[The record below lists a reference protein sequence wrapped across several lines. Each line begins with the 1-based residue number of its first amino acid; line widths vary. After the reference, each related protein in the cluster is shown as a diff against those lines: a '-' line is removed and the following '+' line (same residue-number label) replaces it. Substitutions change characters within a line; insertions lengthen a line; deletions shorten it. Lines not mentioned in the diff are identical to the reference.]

1 MNIRIKFD
9 GGKKKKT
16 SSPKTLKEQF
26 MLEWYKQLGW
36 KSNPFKIVI
45 PKQIDDFIA
54 GYDKDRL
61 KINLFVIKKLNF
73 GTILGPAGT
82 GKTTILKW
90 MKYELKKYKRVVHTN
105 LVNGSNLTGEKQT
118 IKNILWPLLNPF
130 EKYLTKPWQIMT
142 AATVTQQVKKR
153 LKPDHKLVLLIDNVK
168 DISDLAVVILRDLFL
183 ANVNF
188 QLIVTGTKDELDDSE
203 INQFKPQDHLRIDLS
218 KGMPY
223 KDLRNMIRKRI
234 ESVGGKDIAPF
245 TEGLMKK
252 ICEEASHNPKSVLE
266 LAYNC
271 AAEIAL
277 ENWQKER
284 IAEEKRLRELREL
297 EEEVEEEELR
307 EQGKKLKKQKEKEA
321 EKEEEYLNLD
331 TYKEGKGKDSGA
343 RARRLEQ
350 EKKIQDFFDKVKK
363 NLDQEL

>member
-1 MNIRIKFD
+1 MNIRIKFED
-9 GGKKKKT
+9 AKKKKA
-16 SSPKTLKEQF
+16 SPKTQKEQF

-36 KSNPFKIVI
+36 KNNPFKIII
-45 PKQIDDFIA
+45 PKQIDDYIA

-73 GTILGPAGT
+73 GTIIGPPGT
-82 GKTTILKW
+82 GKTTILRW

-105 LVNGSNLTGEKQT
+105 LVEGSNLTGEKQT
-118 IKNILWPLLNPF
+118 IKNIIWPLLNPL
-130 EKYLTKPWQIMT
+130 EKYITKPWQIMT
-142 AATVTQQVKKR
+142 AANVVLQVKKR

-188 QLIVTGTKDELDDSE
+188 QLIVTGTKEEMDDSE
-203 INQFKPQDHLRIDLS
+203 INQFKPQDHLKIDLS

-234 ESVGGKDIAPF
+234 VSVGGKDVKPF

-252 ICEEASHNPKSVLE
+252 ISEEANHNPKAVLE

-277 ENWQKER
+277 ENWQKDR
-284 IAEEKRLRELREL
+284 IHEEKRLRELQEL
-297 EEEVEEEELR
+297 EEEVEAEEL
-307 EQGKKLKKQKEKEA
+307 KEKD
-321 EKEEEYLNLD
+321 KKPKTQDTEEEYLNLD
-331 TYKEGKGKDSGA
+331 TYKEDKSKASGA

-363 NLDQEL
+363 NLDQDL

>member
-1 MNIRIKFD
+1 MNIRIKFE
-9 GGKKKKT
+9 GAKKKKA
-16 SSPKTLKEQF
+16 SKKTLKEQF
-26 MLEWYKQLGW
+26 MLEWYKQMGW
-36 KSNPFKIVI
+36 KNNPFKIYI

-73 GTILGPAGT
+73 GTIVGSQGT

-105 LVNGSNLTGEKQT
+105 LVDGSNLTGEKQT
-118 IKNILWPLLNPF
+118 IKNILWSLLNPL
-130 EKYLTKPWQIMT
+130 EKYITKPWQIMT
-142 AATVTQQVKKR
+142 AATVTMQVKKK

-168 DISDLAVVILRDLFL
+168 DISDLAVIILRDLFL

-188 QLIVTGTKDELDDSE
+188 QLIVTGTKEEMDESE
-203 INQFKPQDHLRIDLS
+203 INQFKPQDHLKIDLG

-234 ESVGGKDIAPF
+234 ESVGGKDIKPF

-252 ICEEASHNPKSVLE
+252 ICEEANHNPKAVLE

-277 ENWQKER
+277 ENWQKDR
-284 IAEEKRLRELREL
+284 ILEEKRLRELREL
-297 EEEVEEEELR
+297 EEEVEAEELR
-307 EQGKKLKKQKEKEA
+307 EESKKPKKQEKED
-321 EKEEEYLNLD
+321 EYLNLD
-331 TYKEGKGKDSGA
+331 SYKEEKGKGKGVGAGTGA
-343 RARRLEQ
+343 RARRLDQ
-350 EKKIQDFFDKVKK
+350 EKKIQEFFDKVTK
-363 NLDQEL
+363 NLDKDL